1 MHRVTRLAYNTSGW
15 TRPTSEAR
23 ESEGSDT
30 YNGQYGFGHEDWL
43 FRNEWVIDGWRYAF
57 IQGFNKSNR
66 LLVAAG
72 EPVDVTLFTVRPD
85 KTRLLVGTIHQAE
98 ALDDTQAHEAVE
110 AFRARG
116 WIDLMR
122 SEIAQAGGD
131 ASALEM
137 SKQAKHVL
145 NVRFRIEN
153 CQLYSPAR
161 VIPATDGIY
170 APGRARYSLQYLDKL
185 ESQYV
190 SEALNARR
198 RGTTEP
204 PESKTHFRSAS
215 AGIEVTP
222 EHAKMQAK
230 LGHLLKA
237 EYPGARIVFEENFV
251 DVKVETDD
259 QIILFEIKSDLK
271 PQSVLRQAIGQLLE
285 YAFHPGQ
292 QHAKPLSLVAVGRN
306 TLAPDEHNYLQTL
319 VRLFNIPLT
328 YRAVPI

>member
-85 KTRLLVGTIHQAE
+85 KTRLLVGTIQQAE
-98 ALDDTQAHEAVE
+98 ALNDTQAHEAVE
-110 AFRARG
+110 AFRDRG

-122 SEIAQAGGD
+122 SEIARAGGD

-153 CQLYSPAR
+153 CQLYSPPQT
-161 VIPATDGIY
+161 IPATDGIY
-170 APGRARYSLQYLDKL
+170 AHGRARYSLQYLDKL
-185 ESQYV
+185 ESQYINTTL
-190 SEALNARR
+190 SAGR

-204 PESKTHFRSAS
+204 PQSKTHLRSAT
-215 AGIEVTP
+215 AAVEVTP
-222 EHAKMQAK
+222 EHAKMQAA
-230 LGHLLKA
+230 LGRLLQV
-237 EYPGARIVFEENFV
+237 EYPRARIVFEENFV

-259 QIILFEIKSDLK
+259 QIILFEIKSDLS
-271 PQSVLRQAIGQLLE
+271 PRSVLRQAIGQLLE
-285 YAFHPGQ
+285 YAFHPAHSHG
-292 QHAKPLSLVAVGRN
+292 KPVNMVAVGRN
-306 TLAPDEHNYLQTL
+306 KLDSDERQYLETLAS
-319 VRLFNIPLT
+319 LFNMPLT
-328 YRAVPI
+328 YRVVAI